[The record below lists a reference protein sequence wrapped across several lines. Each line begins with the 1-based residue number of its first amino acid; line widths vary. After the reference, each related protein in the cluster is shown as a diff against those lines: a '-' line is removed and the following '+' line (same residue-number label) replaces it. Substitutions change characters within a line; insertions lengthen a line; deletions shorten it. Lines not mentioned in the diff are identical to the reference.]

1 MLKSTKHIALI
12 VIIVLCTLSATQL
25 SAETIPTLDVQ
36 QELKNG
42 NASLAGDWALSWGEW
57 TPLAKVHSSESK
69 FKIVQLPNFVRTLV
83 DEKTL
88 NAYRFGTYALKL
100 KNLQNTFKEPAI
112 RMRNVNDAWQA
123 WWIDESGATQFLGE
137 SGKIAKEYDAQQMR
151 FKTYILQLPKNE
163 NTGTL
168 VIYLSAQLYSRAGM
182 YGAFEVTEFEQANK
196 SLLSDLAS
204 RVALIAIGL
213 LVVFQ
218 NILFFIFRPKERVLL
233 LLAVF
238 AFAVL
243 LRATV
248 STDYAYYLLGDPLL
262 FDVLLRLEY
271 ITIVWPAV
279 AGVHFFSC
287 LYPAKHSDLM
297 IKLGYIVVAMI
308 VGCTFMVSL
317 QQVVSYLLYY
327 QVILGIFSLYTL
339 WLIIHSII
347 DKSHRS
353 TLMFVSGLIL
363 FMGVINDVTAAL
375 SSSYNLYLS
384 EYTIFLFLFAQT
396 QYHSL
401 RFVSAL
407 DTAEHLTDN
416 LQEEVTEKTQ
426 ELSSRN
432 RELEDKAQYLKLQHD
447 QIKELSET
455 DHLTGLFN
463 RQTFDSYFELQFSEA
478 IAQSKKLALLILDI
492 DNFKKINDTYGHQVG
507 DECLKAVAQYL
518 KQTNLRKDDFI
529 ARYGGE
535 EIVIILNNTDIKSAQ
550 EISQRICD
558 GMRQIRLKPELASV
572 VLTASFGLAE
582 VTFNGANNINQLL
595 KFADDALYKAKALG
609 KNQVVTA
616 VPA

>member
-1 MLKSTKHIALI
+1 MRIAKLF
-12 VIIVLCTLSATQL
+12 VLTIIYCVGIFNTTHLSAQP
-25 SAETIPTLDVQ
+25 IPSIDVRQ
-36 QELKNG
+36 DLKNG
-42 NASLAGDWALSWGEW
+42 NASLAGDWALNWGEW
-57 TPLAKVHSSESK
+57 TPLAIVNSPESK
-69 FKIVQLPNFVRTLV
+69 FKIVQLPNFVSTLV

-88 NAYRFGTYALKL
+88 NKYRFGTYALKL
-100 KNLQNTFKEPAI
+100 KNLKSTFKEPVI

-123 WWIDESGATQFLGE
+123 WWIDESGVTQYLGE

-151 FKTYILQLPKNE
+151 FKTYILQLPKNDDS
-163 NTGTL
+163 GTL

-182 YGAFEVTEFEQANK
+182 YGAFEVTELEQANK

-233 LLAVF
+233 LLAMF
-238 AFAVL
+238 AFTVL

-287 LYPAKHSDLM
+287 LYPAKYSDLM
-297 IKLGYIVVAMI
+297 IKLGYTVVAIVVSF
-308 VGCTFMVSL
+308 TFLVSL

-363 FMGVINDVTAAL
+363 FFGVINDVTAAL
-375 SSSYNLYLS
+375 SSSYNLYLA
-384 EYTIFLFLFAQT
+384 EYTLFLFLFAQT

-416 LQEEVTEKTQ
+416 LQEEVAEKTQ

-432 RELEDKAQYLKLQHD
+432 RELEDKAKYLKIQND

-478 IAQSKKLALLILDI
+478 ITQSKNLALVMLDI

-518 KQTNLRKDDFI
+518 KQANLRKDDFI

-550 EISQRICD
+550 EICQRICD
-558 GMRQIRLKPELASV
+558 GMSRITLKPELNSV

-582 VTFNGANNINQLL
+582 VKFNGANNIDQLL
-595 KFADDALYKAKALG
+595 KSADDALYKAKAQG
-609 KNQVVTA
+609 KNQVITA